1 MRDNKPHKSKFFLV
15 LYAFTSGVYLNLVGR
30 LMLAEMI
37 AFLSFPLFTITAL
50 LKEFKGLRVVVKGLL
65 FMLLLQVLS
74 DYVNNSSS
82 IDYLRGW
89 SVIIFSII
97 STIFLVKHFSNNSN
111 AIVPYFFVLF
121 ITRLLFVEQDLDLN
135 SMVDN
140 SNLFKARFV
149 GFLNIGVMLIGYYLY
164 RSNKFRLVVITFFM
178 YAILCFVLNARS
190 NGLIFSVSS
199 ALLFVKS
206 TNMKFSKGKVFMLS
220 IFVSGIFYLGYIYY
234 VNKVLNNDVRSSMS
248 MQLGQMSNPYNPFEL
263 LYYGRNDAVIAIYA
277 ITDNPLLGFG
287 SWAKD
292 KNGKYS
298 KIQGQLL
305 KSETLSER
313 TYIPNHSLILG
324 TWLYSGVFGFL
335 GICYILRYLLKEF
348 FRIYNK
354 KIISPILPVLTVLS
368 IDMCWAMC
376 FSPYGLLRTSF
387 PIFAALIIVF
397 QKKYEQI

>member
-1 MRDNKPHKSKFFLV
+1 MRNNKPHKSKFFLV

-30 LMLAEMI
+30 LMLSEMI
-37 AFLSFPLFTITAL
+37 AFLSFPIFTIPAL

-65 FMLLLQVLS
+65 FMLLIQVLS

-97 STIFLVKHFSNNSN
+97 STIFLVKHFYNNSN
-111 AIVPYFFVLF
+111 AIVPYFFALF
-121 ITRLLFVEQDLDLN
+121 ITRLLFLEQDLDLTT
-135 SMVDN
+135 VIDN
-140 SNLFKARFV
+140 SNLFKSRFV
-149 GFLNIGVMLIGYYLY
+149 SFLNIGIMLIGYYLY
-164 RSNKFRLVVITFFM
+164 RYNKFRLVVITFFM

-190 NGLIFSVSS
+190 NGLIFSISS

-206 TNMKFSKGKVFMLS
+206 TNMKFSKGNIFILS
-220 IFVSGIFYLGYIYY
+220 IFISGIFYLGYIYY
-234 VNKVLNNDVRSSMS
+234 VNKVLNNDIRSSMS
-248 MQLGQMSNPYNPFEL
+248 MQVDQMSNPYNPFEL

-298 KIQGQLL
+298 IMQSQLL
-305 KSETLSER
+305 ESVTINER
-313 TYIPNHSLILG
+313 KYIPNHSLLLG
-324 TWLYSGVFGFL
+324 TWLFSGIFGFL
-335 GICYILRYLLKEF
+335 GICYVLRYLLKEF
-348 FRIYNK
+348 IKIYKN

-387 PIFAALIIVF
+387 PVYAALIILF